1 MAVPRKAL
9 LAALWSF
16 CWPGLADVPLAPPP
30 APSPT
35 VAELALE
42 VPQLRRLCAPLWGDL
57 SPACLTELDRVYM
70 DRDVTRN
77 LHSEPGE
84 DPAEGD
90 KQPWGPLPLRDR
102 LVWRLVFEDP
112 LALRSVVE
120 AAMADPQCL
129 AMRGEAPHRLREV
142 CAADAF
148 SRLSVLH
155 RACGSALH
163 WDGEEQHDGWAA
175 EWALERRYLN
185 EDAEHPNGYAGRLA
199 TLNESELRFAWRL
212 TKCRA
217 VPPSAMERIVAL
229 QLPPHQLG
237 RHQHV
242 ELLQVAARLGSVW
255 ANTQAGGDGA
265 ELNASAKSTL
275 ALAYVRR
282 ASGAALGHYES
293 PRMHLPY
300 LLAARHYDLRADAQ
314 LDWSELEERFAK
326 AEIDLARP
334 ILEGILRQGWR
345 PMEERGYKDVTWPW
359 QLHHALPK
367 DT

>member
-1 MAVPRKAL
+1 M
-9 LAALWSF
+9 
-16 CWPGLADVPLAPPP
+16 
-30 APSPT
+30 
-35 VAELALE
+35 
-42 VPQLRRLCAPLWGDL
+42 RRFWGDL
-57 SPACLTELDRVYM
+57 SPACLAELDRGYM

-102 LVWRLVFEDP
+102 LVWRHVFEDP
-112 LALRSVVE
+112 LALRSVVD

-155 RACGSALH
+155 RACG
-163 WDGEEQHDGWAA
+163 
-175 EWALERRYLN
+175 
-185 EDAEHPNGYAGRLA
+185 
-199 TLNESELRFAWRL
+199 
-212 TKCRA
+212 
-217 VPPSAMERIVAL
+217 
-229 QLPPHQLG
+229 
-237 RHQHV
+237 
-242 ELLQVAARLGSVW
+242 LLQVAARLGSVW

-359 QLHHALPK
+359 AIAPRVAERHMIRQRLDQAGNMRWIYPGGSEEWIDDRGAIRIHNADGSEAVMYHGDLTDRQLPHLRSWVDDHGRPRWLDNYGMEHWIDADGAEHWIDFGGTEWILLPPEPPPGSGPRR
-367 DT
+367 